1 MAGLT
6 VEESVK
12 KVEDLPE
19 PESQKE
25 KSGLTDEKSKKGQE
39 AKIAA
44 EAKV

>member
-12 KVEDLPE
+12 KVEDLSE
-19 PESQKE
+19 PERQKE
-25 KSGLTDEKSKKGQE
+25 KSGFTDEKSKNEQE
-39 AKIAA
+39 SKIAA